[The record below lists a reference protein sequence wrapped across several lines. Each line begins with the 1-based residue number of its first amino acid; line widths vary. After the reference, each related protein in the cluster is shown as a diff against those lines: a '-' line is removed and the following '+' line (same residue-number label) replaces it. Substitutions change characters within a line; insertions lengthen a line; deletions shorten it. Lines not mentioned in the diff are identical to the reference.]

1 MIYYHLLKLTS
12 FHLVFLFLPAL
23 KTCNL
28 WMNKGVFSPEQHT
41 GATSFFF
48 LESLMKMSSCSPE
61 AVVKSVWI
69 YHDYFCRFH
78 SKQQPTYLLQY
89 YATSAALFVLQN
101 MEQTHNQK
109 DACFSEV
116 VFYHLVCKN
125 LTLICIPCNDYFMF
139 TSFLIAAR

>member
-1 MIYYHLLKLTS
+1 M
-12 FHLVFLFLPAL
+12 VFLFLSAL

-28 WMNKGVFSPEQHT
+28 WMNKGVFSPQQHT
-41 GATSFFF
+41 GATPFFF
-48 LESLMKMSSCSPE
+48 LESLMKMSPFSPE

-69 YHDYFCRFH
+69 YNDYFCHFC
-78 SKQQPTYLLQY
+78 SEQQPTYLLQY
-89 YATSAALFVLQN
+89 YATPAILFVLQN

-116 VFYHLVCKN
+116 VFYHIVCEN
-125 LTLICIPCNDYFMF
+125 STLICIPCNGYFMF